1 MPLSTETLTANAE
14 VADRLGWTF
23 DLRVRTDPE
32 GPVWFSVDGA
42 EGIRQ
47 IGLDSTGG
55 VFVQLS
61 GSPRVLHVSS
71 EGEAGILAADLD
83 AFIGLLVAC
92 PHWRDVLKF
101 SAGGNLEEMRRAAA
115 LLEAVTVDDE
125 DLEEAR
131 ALLRS
136 HLGPTE
142 PADPVDSL
150 HRAVSTSDV
159 VVRGLDGSPFGSL
172 FNSFIIDESRMRRL
186 FGG

>member
-1 MPLSTETLTANAE
+1 M
-14 VADRLGWTF
+14 
-23 DLRVRTDPE
+23 
-32 GPVWFSVDGA
+32 
-42 EGIRQ
+42 Q
-47 IGLDSTGG
+47 IARDSTGG

-61 GSPRVLHVSS
+61 GSPRVLHISS

-101 SAGGNLEEMRRAAA
+101 SAGGNLDEMRRAAA

-125 DLEEAR
+125 ELEQAR
-131 ALLRS
+131 ALLRL

-142 PADPVDSL
+142 PADPVCSL

-172 FNSFIIDESRMRRL
+172 FNAFMIDESRMRRL